1 MKIGFDF
8 ATILLIIIIFLVFVF
23 LFADYRVFRN
33 FIRKEQDRNI
43 SFTSQQVKDYIKTY
57 SGNEISKEF
66 IEEFL
71 KDVLKTSSPEEQM
84 NGLEN
89 E

>member
-8 ATILLIIIIFLVFVF
+8 ATILLIIIIFMVFVF

-71 KDVLKTSSPEEQM
+71 NDILKTSSSEEQM
-84 NGLEN
+84 NELEN

>member
-66 IEEFL
+66 IKEFL
-71 KDVLKTSSPEEQM
+71 NDVLKTSSPEEQM